1 MIRLIIKRFINND
14 LSESNTREKLIGLSG
29 VLGILCNTIIF
40 AFKLGLGLMI
50 NSIAIISDAF
60 NNLSDIGSSIVS
72 IVTAK
77 LSNLPP
83 DDEHPHG
90 HGRYEYIG
98 SLIVAFIIGTVGFEL
113 LKQSYAKIV
122 NPTPVIFN
130 TWVLVIL
137 AFTVL
142 VKLWMYSYNMYIY
155 KQINSNINKATAFDS
170 LSDMVGTSLVMVAM
184 IIGIYTSLPIDGVM
198 GVIIACIIMYT
209 GYDVAKETVSML
221 IGSIPDIEVQNQ
233 IQEIVNSGDY
243 VIESHD
249 LKIHDYGPGRVS
261 ASIHV
266 EVPDF
271 VNIVDA
277 HSSIDRLEKDIK
289 EKTNVDI
296 TIHIDPISTDKEK
309 VDHINDQVLSV
320 LNTINDEFYM
330 RNFRIAET
338 QYKLIVI
345 FDLIVSSH
353 INEHEFNKLKH
364 LVKDK
369 LGLTYPEYDVIIDNV
384 LNEEIK

>member
-14 LSESNTREKLIGLSG
+14 LNESDTRERLIGLTG
-29 VLGILCNTIIF
+29 VLGILCNTLIF
-40 AFKLGLGLMI
+40 SIKLGLGFMI

-60 NNLSDIGSSIVS
+60 NNLSDIGSSVVS
-72 IVTAK
+72 IITAK

-113 LKQSYAKIV
+113 LKQSYDKIV
-122 NPTPVIFN
+122 HPSPVLFSI
-130 TWVLVIL
+130 WVLVIL
-137 AFTVL
+137 AINIL
-142 VKLWMYSYNMYIY
+142 IKLWMYSYNMYIY
-155 KQINSNINKATAFDS
+155 KQINSKINKATAFDS
-170 LSDMVGTSLVMVAM
+170 LSDIIGTSLIMVAM
-184 IIGIYTSLPIDGVM
+184 VIGVYTTLPIDGVM

-209 GYDVAKETVSML
+209 GFDIAKETVSML
-221 IGSIPDIEVQNQ
+221 IGSVPDIEVQNQ
-233 IQEIVNSGDY
+233 IQNIVNSGDY

-309 VDHINDQVLSV
+309 VDHINDQVQAE
-320 LNTINDEFYM
+320 LNLIDDTYYM

-338 QYKLIVI
+338 QFKLIVI
-345 FDLIVSSH
+345 FDLIISSD
-353 INEHEFNKLKH
+353 INEHEFNKIKH
-364 LVKDK
+364 SVKEK
-369 LGLTYPEYDVIIDNV
+369 LRQSYPDYDVIIDNV

>member
-1 MIRLIIKRFINND
+1 MIKFIIKRFV
-14 LSESNTREKLIGLSG
+14 SENLNETDSRERIIGLSG
-29 VLGILCNTIIF
+29 VLGILCNTLIF
-40 AFKLGLGLMI
+40 SFKLAFGFMI

-77 LSNLPP
+77 LSNRPP

-113 LKQSYAKIV
+113 LKQSYDKVIH
-122 NPTPVIFN
+122 PTPVLFSI
-130 TWVLVIL
+130 WVFVIL
-137 AFTVL
+137 AINIL
-142 VKLWMYSYNMYIY
+142 IKLWMYSYNMYIY
-155 KQINSNINKATAFDS
+155 KQINSKINKATAFDS
-170 LSDMVGTSLVMVAM
+170 LSDIIGTSLIIVAM
-184 IIGIYTSLPIDGVM
+184 IIGVYTTLPIDGVM

-209 GYDVAKETVSML
+209 GFDIAKETVSML

-309 VDHINDQVLSV
+309 VDHINDQVQTV

-369 LGLTYPEYDVIIDNV
+369 LGLAYPEYDVIIDNV

>member
-330 RNFRIAET
+330 SNFRIA
-338 QYKLIVI
+338 
-345 FDLIVSSH
+345 
-353 INEHEFNKLKH
+353 
-364 LVKDK
+364 
-369 LGLTYPEYDVIIDNV
+369 
-384 LNEEIK
+384 